1 MRKST
6 NKELVEELEKINVAH
21 KLDSIIKKA
30 RNNHYHDYKAPDHV
44 ICGKTDFVNDSAK
57 YPELKDLRNRVINGE
72 FDEQA
77 DEDDKADMR
86 RDLPA
91 SMWEQFGLNPLN

>member
-1 MRKST
+1 M
-6 NKELVEELEKINVAH
+6 
-21 KLDSIIKKA
+21 
-30 RNNHYHDYKAPDHV
+30 

-86 RDLPA
+86 KDLPA
-91 SMWEQFGLNPLN
+91 SMWEKFGLNPLN